1 MFKHLFAAGTIGTMK
16 TKNRIVMTAMGNH
29 LANADGSVSA
39 GDIAFYRA
47 RAQGGVGVIITECA
61 LVDGVRGKGNN
72 KQISVAEDRFIPG
85 LEQLAREIHRYDS
98 KIVVQIYH
106 PGRQGISA
114 VNGNLPLLAPSEVE
128 CQAVHQPTVA
138 MTTAEVAAMVER
150 FVQAA
155 VRVKAAGIDGVEVH
169 GAHGYLINQFLS
181 PYTNR
186 REDNYG
192 GSFANRLRFLEEI
205 VLGIRQH
212 CGRDYP
218 LLVRLSVDEFLGTVD
233 GCERGLQLADG
244 LSIARHLEEWGVD
257 AIDVSSGI
265 YESMN
270 TAWEPASF
278 DQGWKSYLPA
288 AIKKAVTIPVI
299 GVAVIR
305 DPAYADK
312 LIAEGKLDFAGS
324 ARQHYADPEWANKA
338 KAGKV
343 NELRKCIS
351 CLHCMETLMAADLSP
366 IPCQCGINIQSGREL
381 EYSDFKQDGN
391 GRIVAVIGAG
401 PAGLEAARVLAMR
414 KYKPIIFEKT
424 ANAGGQLELANK
436 PPKKDKIN
444 WLINYLTG
452 QVQQL
457 GVEIRFNTAPTLAD
471 LQALK
476 PYAVFI
482 AQGSEPIM
490 PEFIPGIAGQEVMGA
505 AEILSG
511 TATVTG
517 KKVAVIGSGMTG
529 LETAHLLAENENEV
543 SIFEMAA
550 TIGPGL
556 FFQNLIDVMSQLG
569 PLNVKLYPK
578 HKLLRIDNGNAVFA
592 IMADQERHEEKTYKF
607 DAIVICLG
615 TKPNTALVEEI
626 KANFEPVYILGDALK
641 AGRIRDAMETGFV
654 SAYNL

>member
-1 MFKHLFAAGTIGTMK
+1 MFNHLFSAGRIGSMK

-29 LANADGSVSA
+29 LANADGSVSER
-39 GDIAFYRA
+39 DIAFYRA
-47 RAQGGVGVIITECA
+47 RAQGGVGLIITECA
-61 LVDGVRGKGNN
+61 LIDGARGKGNN
-72 KQISVAEDRFIPG
+72 HQISVAEDRFIPG
-85 LEQLAREIHRYDS
+85 LQQLAQEIHRYDG
-98 KIVVQIYH
+98 KVVVQIYH

-114 VNGNLPLLAPSEVE
+114 VNGNLPMLAPSEVE
-128 CQAVHQPTVA
+128 CQAVHQPTIA
-138 MTTAEVAAMVER
+138 MTTAEVAAMAEQ
-150 FVQAA
+150 FVKAA

-181 PYTNR
+181 PYTNKR
-186 REDNYG
+186 DDKYG
-192 GSFANRLRFLEEI
+192 GSFENRLRFLEEI

-218 LLVRLSVDEFLGTVD
+218 LLVRLSVDEFLGNAN
-233 GCERGLQLADG
+233 GCELGLQLADG
-244 LSIARHLEEWGVD
+244 VKIARRLEKLGVD

-265 YESMN
+265 YETMN
-270 TAWEPASF
+270 MAWEPSSF
-278 DQGWKSYLPA
+278 KQGWKSYLA
-288 AIKKAVTIPVI
+288 EAIKKAVNIPVI

-305 DPAYADK
+305 DPEYADK
-312 LIAEGKLDFAGS
+312 MIVEGKLDFAGS
-324 ARQHYADPEWANKA
+324 ARQHYADPEWSNKA

-343 NELRKCIS
+343 GELRKCIS
-351 CLHCMETLMAADLSP
+351 CLHCMETLMAADLTS

-391 GRIVAVIGAG
+391 GRIVAIIGAG
-401 PAGLEAARVLAMR
+401 PAGLEAARVLAIR

-424 ANAGGQLELANK
+424 GKAGGQLELANK

-444 WLINYLTG
+444 WLIGYLTG

-457 GVEIRFNTAPTLAD
+457 GVEIRFNTAPTLSD

-476 PYAVFI
+476 PYAIFI
-482 AQGSEPIM
+482 AQGSEPFR
-490 PEFIPGIAGQEVMGA
+490 PETVPGITGQEVVGA

-511 TATVTG
+511 KITVTG
-517 KKVAVIGSGMTG
+517 KKVAIIGSGMTG

-556 FFQNLIDVMSQLG
+556 YFQNLIDVMSHLG
-569 PLNVKLYPK
+569 NLNVKLHPK
-578 HKLLRIDNGNAVFA
+578 HKLLQIDNGRALFE
-592 IMADQERHEEKTYKF
+592 IMTNGEKKEYKF
-607 DAIVICLG
+607 DAIVISLG
-615 TKPNTALVEEI
+615 TKPNAALVKEI
-626 KANFEPVYILGDALK
+626 KENFEQVYILGDALK